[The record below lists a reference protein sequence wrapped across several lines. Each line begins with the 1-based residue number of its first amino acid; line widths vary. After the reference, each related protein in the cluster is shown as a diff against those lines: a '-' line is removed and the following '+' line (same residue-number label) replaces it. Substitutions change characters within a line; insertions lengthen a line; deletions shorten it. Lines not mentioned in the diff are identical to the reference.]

1 MWNMGSFNRRTAK
14 LKGSAWV
21 GSRDMKEVPQQTE
34 GAGIT
39 PHQHPVRRRLGMSV
53 LLLALVLVLGGAFL
67 ALTGRPLALPEFV
80 VAQIEARANKALAG
94 QARAEL
100 GSVVLVVDRRLVP
113 HVALRD
119 VTLYS
124 AAGQPLA
131 FIPDVR
137 SRLSQSAL
145 LSGRIVPEA
154 LTLSGARVALRRLVD
169 GSLNLSLGD
178 TSKLAGAAMTPAQIL
193 DGIDAAFA
201 APGLATIRTISVD
214 RLEMRLYDDRT
225 AQVWQVTDGTLNLA
239 QNARQI
245 GIGLGLNVAEAG
257 LDPARVEVSFL
268 SIKDTS
274 EAELYVRVRDMNS
287 RDLAAQS
294 PALAWLSAL
303 DTRLSGKIR
312 TGLTPDGQLQQMT
325 ASLDLGPGALRPS
338 PQARPVGFKR
348 ARVEMNYHP
357 ALQRLDF
364 TELSV
369 DSPALRVQAVG
380 QAWMQNLRGAFPTTL
395 VAQVQI
401 RDLKADPEGLFE
413 SPVGF
418 SQGALDLKVDLDPF
432 RLTIGQFVLADAGRH
447 ISLDGEVVADER
459 GWSVATD
466 VAIDAIT
473 SDRLLALWPVLAV
486 PKTRS
491 WLAENVATGE
501 LFDVKAAL
509 RATAGQEPR
518 LSLGY
523 EYRAAEVRFL
533 RTLPPVQD
541 GEGFAT
547 INDYGYTLV
556 VDRGH
561 VTPPQGGQIDVAG
574 TIVEVPDI
582 RIKPAP
588 ARITLR
594 TESTI
599 TAALAL
605 LDEPP
610 FRFLSKAG
618 RPVDQAE
625 GRARL
630 TTVLEMILEKKISP
644 EDVSYDVNGT
654 LADVS
659 SDVIVPGRPLRAA
672 RLDVHASR
680 AGLKISGA
688 GTLSAIPFDAE
699 WSQGFAPDHKGKSH
713 VEGRIELSPAFIKAF
728 GIGLP
733 AGIVTGKGSGRIALD
748 LVAGAKTAFRM
759 TSDLTGITLSLPAVG
774 YSKPAGRAGSFA
786 IEGAL
791 GQPPEVTALQLD
803 AAGLKASGRVT
814 MKADSSLER
823 AAFDQVSL
831 GDWFKGS
838 VDFNGRGKG
847 RPAGIA
853 VTGGRLDLR
862 KAPFGKSGE
871 GGASEA
877 PLSVALDHLQVTQGI
892 GLDRFAGDFSLI
904 DGFRGN
910 FSGLVNG
917 VAPVSGVVAPMD
929 GRAAFRI
936 GSQDAGSVMRAA
948 GMFTKGRGGVM
959 DLILNPEGGEG
970 RYRGRIEIRNLR
982 VVNAPVLAELLG
994 AISVVGLLE
1003 QLNGSGLLFGK
1014 VQADFR
1020 VVPGAIEVSRGS
1032 AVGASLGVS
1041 GEGVYRTETT
1051 EIDMQGTISPIYL
1064 LNGIGQIFSRRGE
1077 GLFGFN
1083 YRLKGPSSAIRVS
1096 VNPLSI
1102 LTPGMFREI
1111 FRADPPRADQ

>member
-1 MWNMGSFNRRTAK
+1 MTA
-14 LKGSAWV
+14 
-21 GSRDMKEVPQQTE
+21 EPQETE
-34 GAGIT
+34 GAPAEGT
-39 PHQHPVRRRLGMSV
+39 GQVAQSHPPHQHPVRRRFGLSV
-53 LLLALVLVLGGAFL
+53 LLLALVLVLGGGFL
-67 ALTGRPLALPEFV
+67 ALTGRPLALPGFV
-80 VAQIEARANKALAG
+80 VSQIEARANKALAG

-100 GSVVLVVDRRLVP
+100 GGVVLVVDRNLVP

-119 VTLYS
+119 VTLY
-124 AAGQPLA
+124 APTGQPLA
-131 FIPDVR
+131 FLPDVR
-137 SRLSQSAL
+137 SRLSQSEL
-145 LSGRIVPEA
+145 MGGRVIPEA
-154 LTLSGARVALRRLVD
+154 LTIRGARVALRRLAD

-178 TSKLAGAAMTPAQIL
+178 TSALTGAALTPAQIL
-193 DGIDAAFA
+193 DRIDAAFA
-201 APGLATIRTISVD
+201 APGLSTIRTISVEG
-214 RLEMRLYDDRT
+214 LEMRLYDDRT
-225 AQVWQVTDGTLNLA
+225 SQVWQVTDGTLNFA
-239 QNARQI
+239 QNAHQI

-274 EAELYVRVRDMNS
+274 EAELYVRVRDINS

-325 ASLDLGPGALRPS
+325 ASLDLGEGALRPS

-348 ARVEMNYHP
+348 ARVEMNYDP

-380 QAWMQNLRGAFPTTL
+380 QAWMKNLRGAFPTTL

-401 RDLKADPEGLFE
+401 TDLKADPEGLFE
-413 SPVGF
+413 RPVVF
-418 SQGALDLKVDLDPF
+418 KHGALDVKVDLDPF
-432 RLTIGQFVLADAGRH
+432 RVTIGQFMLEEAGRHFNVRGQVLAD
-447 ISLDGEVVADER
+447 DR

-473 SDRLLALWPVLAV
+473 TDRLLALWPVLAV

-509 RATAGQEPR
+509 RAAPGEEPR

-541 GEGFAT
+541 GAGFAT
-547 INDYGYTLV
+547 ISDYAYTLV
-556 VDRGH
+556 VDKGH
-561 VTPPQGGQIDVAG
+561 VTPPKGGQIDVTG
-574 TIVEVPDI
+574 TVVEVPDI
-582 RIKPAP
+582 RVKPAP

-594 TESTI
+594 TDSSV

-610 FRFLSKAG
+610 FEFLTKAK
-618 RPVDQAE
+618 RPVDLAE
-625 GRARL
+625 GRARM
-630 TTVLEMILEKKISP
+630 TAVLELILKKKVEPADIT
-644 EDVSYDVNGT
+644 YDVNGT
-654 LADVS
+654 LLDVA
-659 SDVIVPGRPLRAA
+659 SDSIVPGRPLRAGQ
-672 RLDVHASR
+672 LDVHASR
-680 AGLKISGA
+680 AGLRISGQ
-688 GTLSAIPFDAE
+688 GTLSGVPFDAA
-699 WSQGFAPDHKGKSH
+699 WSQAFGPESRGKSR
-713 VEGRIELSPAFIKAF
+713 VEGRIELSPAFIDAF

-733 AGIVTGKGSGRIALD
+733 KGLITGTGSGALVLD
-748 LVAGAKTAFRM
+748 LVEGQRTAFRM
-759 TSDLTGITLSLPAVG
+759 TSDLAGLRLAIAPVG
-774 YSKPAGRAGSFA
+774 YDKGQKQRGSFQ
-786 IEGAL
+786 IEGTL
-791 GQPPEVTALQLD
+791 GQPAEVTALTLD
-803 AAGLKASGRVT
+803 AGGLKASGTVKMRPDG
-814 MKADSSLER
+814 ALDR
-823 AAFDQVSL
+823 ASFAPVSL
-831 GDWFKGS
+831 SDWFRGS

-847 RPAGIA
+847 RSAAIA
-853 VTGGRLDLR
+853 VTGGQIDLQ
-862 KAPFGKSGE
+862 KAPFGKAKGD
-871 GGASEA
+871 GGSSDA
-877 PLSVALDHLQVTQGI
+877 PLTVALDRLQVTKGI
-892 GLDRFAGDFSLI
+892 ALDRFNGTFDMAN
-904 DGFRGN
+904 GFRGN
-910 FSGLVNG
+910 FGGLVNG
-917 VAPVSGVVAPMD
+917 GAAVTGVVAPMD
-929 GRAAFRI
+929 GGSAFRI
-936 GSQDAGSVMRAA
+936 QSGDAGGVMQSA
-948 GMFTKGRGGVM
+948 GIFSKGRRGTM
-959 DLILNPEGGEG
+959 DLILNPDGGPG
-970 RYRGRIEIRNLR
+970 RYRGQIEMRNLR

-1020 VVPGAIEVSRGS
+1020 TVPGTIEISRGS

-1041 GEGVYRTETT
+1041 GEGIYRTETS
-1051 EIDMQGTISPIYL
+1051 ELDIQGTFSPIYL

-1083 YRLKGPSSAIRVS
+1083 YRLTGPASAIRVS

-1111 FRADPPRADQ
+1111 FRSDPPRAAP

>member
-1 MWNMGSFNRRTAK
+1 MQEQAGA
-14 LKGSAWV
+14 G
-21 GSRDMKEVPQQTE
+21 DMTEQPQQID
-34 GAGIT
+34 G
-39 PHQHPVRRRLGMSV
+39 HNDMRRRHPGRRRLSALVVLVALVV
-53 LLLALVLVLGGAFL
+53 LLGGGFL
-67 ALTGRPLALPEFV
+67 ALTGRPLSLPGFI
-80 VAQIEARANKALAG
+80 VARIEARANLALAG
-94 QARAEL
+94 QVRAEL
-100 GSVVLVVDRRLVP
+100 GDVVLVVDRSLVP

-124 AAGQPLA
+124 AEGQPLA

-137 SRLSQSAL
+137 SRLSQRAL
-145 LSGRIVPEA
+145 MRGQIIPEA
-154 LTLSGARVALRRLVD
+154 LTLSGARVALRRLTD
-169 GSLNLSLGD
+169 GSLDLSLGD
-178 TSKLAGAAMTPAQIL
+178 TSKLTGGALTPTQIL
-193 DGIDAAFA
+193 DRIDAAFA
-201 APGLATIRTISVD
+201 APGLSTIRTISVD

-225 AQVWQVTDGTLNLA
+225 AQVWRVTDGTLNLA

-257 LDPARVEVSFL
+257 QDPARVEVSFL

-274 EAELYVRVRDMNS
+274 EAELYVRIRDMNS

-312 TGLTPDGQLQQMT
+312 TGLTADGQLQQMT
-325 ASLDLGPGALRPS
+325 ASLDLGEGALRPS

-348 ARVEMNYHP
+348 ARVEMNYDP
-357 ALQRLDF
+357 VGQRLDF

-369 DSPALRVQAVG
+369 DGPALRVHAVG
-380 QAWMQNLRGAFPTTL
+380 QAWMHNLQGAFPTTL

-401 RDLKADPEGLFE
+401 SDLKADPEGLFE
-413 SPVGF
+413 NPVAF

-432 RLTIGQFVLADAGRH
+432 RLTIGQFVLAESGRH
-447 ISLDGEVVADER
+447 ISVTGDVLADDR

-509 RATAGQEPR
+509 RATPGQEPV

-556 VDRGH
+556 VDKGH
-561 VTPPQGGQIDVAG
+561 VTPPQGGAIDVTG
-574 TIVEVPDI
+574 SVVEVPDI

-588 ARITLR
+588 ARITLQ
-594 TESTI
+594 TDSTI

-610 FRFLSKAG
+610 FQFLSKAG
-618 RPVDQAE
+618 QTVNQAE

-630 TTVLEMILEKKISP
+630 SAVLELVLEKKIEP
-644 EDVSYDVNGT
+644 EDVAYAVDGT
-654 LADVS
+654 LTDIR
-659 SDVIVPGRPLRAA
+659 SDIIVPGRPLRAD
-672 RLDVHASR
+672 RLHVRASR
-680 AGLKISGA
+680 AGLRISGA
-688 GTLSAIPFDAE
+688 GTLSGIPFDAAWTQAFGPE
-699 WSQGFAPDHKGKSH
+699 NRGRSH
-713 VEGRIELSPAFIKAF
+713 VEGQVELSPAFIKAF

-733 AGIVTGKGSGRIALD
+733 PGIVTGKGSGGVALD
-748 LVAGAKTAFRM
+748 LVRGGKTAFRM
-759 TSDLTGITLSLPAVG
+759 TSDMKGLRLDLPAVG
-774 YSKPAGRAGSFA
+774 YTKAAAQGGTFVV
-786 IEGAL
+786 EGTL
-791 GQPPEVTALQLD
+791 GTPPEVTALRLD
-803 AAGLKASGRVT
+803 AAGLKANGTVKV
-814 MKADSSLER
+814 KADGSLDR
-823 AAFDQVSL
+823 ASFAPVSL
-831 GDWFKGS
+831 ADWFQGG

-853 VTGGRLDLR
+853 VTGGRMDLR
-862 KAPFGKSGE
+862 KAPFGKSGNGE
-871 GGASEA
+871 ASAA
-877 PLSVALDHLQVTQGI
+877 PLTVALDTLQVTDGI
-892 GLDRFAGDFSLI
+892 ALARFSGDFSLT
-904 DGFRGN
+904 DGFRGT
-910 FSGLVNG
+910 FAGLVNG
-917 VAPVSGVVAPMD
+917 AAPVTGVVAPMG
-929 GRAAFRI
+929 GRAAFRVL
-936 GSQDAGSVMRAA
+936 SQDAGSVMRAA
-948 GMFTKGRGGVM
+948 GMFARGRGGTM
-959 DLILNPEGGEG
+959 DLILNPEGAAG
-970 RYRGRIEIRNLR
+970 RYRGRIEMRSLR

-1003 QLNGSGLLFGK
+1003 QLNGAGLLFGQ
-1014 VQADFR
+1014 VQAEFR
-1020 VVPGAIEVSRGS
+1020 VLPGAIEVSRGS

-1041 GEGVYRTETT
+1041 AEGVYRTATS

-1064 LNGIGQIFSRRGE
+1064 LNGIGQIFSRKGE

-1083 YRLKGPSSAIRVS
+1083 YRLTGPASAIRVS

-1111 FRADPPRADQ
+1111 FRADPPRADE